1 MGLNIKNERVH
12 TLARDVARR
21 TGRTQTSA
29 IELAL
34 SRLLEKLDREEGQAA
49 RRERVLAT
57 VSDMQ
62 ARVARSDVDLTTE
75 DLYDEAGLPT

>member
-34 SRLLEKLDREEGQAA
+34 SRLIEELDRQEGEAA
-49 RRERVLAT
+49 RRERVQAT
-57 VSDMQ
+57 VADMQ
-62 ARVARSDVDLTTE
+62 ARVARANVDLAAD
-75 DLYDEAGLPT
+75 DLYDGAGLPT

>member
-12 TLARDVARR
+12 TLAKDVARR

-34 SRLLEKLDREEGQAA
+34 SRLIQELDREEGAAA
-49 RRERVLAT
+49 RRGRVLST
-57 VSDMQ
+57 VEDMQ
-62 ARVARSDVDLTTE
+62 ARVARSQIDLATD
-75 DLYDEAGLPT
+75 DLYDESGLPT

>member
-34 SRLLEKLDREEGQAA
+34 SRLIEELDHQEGDAA
-49 RRERVLAT
+49 RRERVLAA
-57 VSDMQ
+57 VADMQ
-62 ARVARSDVDLTTE
+62 ARVARANVDLSAD
-75 DLYDEAGLPT
+75 DLYDEAGLPR

>member
-1 MGLNIKNERVH
+1 MGLNIKNDRVH
-12 TLARDVARR
+12 MLVRDVARR

-34 SRLLEKLDREEGQAA
+34 SHLIEELDRQEGEAE

-57 VSDMQ
+57 VADMQ
-62 ARVARSDVDLTTE
+62 ARVARADVDLSTD